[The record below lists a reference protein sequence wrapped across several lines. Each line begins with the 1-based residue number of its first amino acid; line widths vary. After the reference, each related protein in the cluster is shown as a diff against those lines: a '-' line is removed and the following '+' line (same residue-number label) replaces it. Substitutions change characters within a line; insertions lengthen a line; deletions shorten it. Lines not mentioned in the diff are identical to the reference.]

1 MLLCKLPA
9 LLTLVEILS
18 YLVALEKQPSKSG
31 CIKLLWPVEK
41 LCRCTFMV
49 MITEMFYLPSV
60 MSY

>member
-1 MLLCKLPA
+1 MFLCKVTA
-9 LLTLVEILS
+9 LLTLVAIQLC
-18 YLVALEKQPSKSG
+18 LVALEKQPSKPG
-31 CIKLLWPVEK
+31 YIKLFWPVEK